1 MNIEKIIYETTRTIY
16 SVEDKLSIATILLFC
31 YKLNSK
37 TFAEL
42 LYTSNHEQFIS
53 ELNKKYSE
61 YEIDFTIKLQDKN
74 IRECFYAAIERVKY
88 DDNGYYYAL
97 FIGDEFALVIAE
109 ITNFDFDKLKFKKLQ
124 KVLKKQ
130 IKLKH

>member
-1 MNIEKIIYETTRTIY
+1 MNIDKIIYETTRTIY

-42 LYTSNHEQFIS
+42 LYTNDHEQFIS

-74 IRECFYAAIERVKY
+74 IRECFYAAIERIKH
-88 DDNGYYYAL
+88 DDNEYFYAL
-97 FIGDEFALVIAE
+97 FIGDEFALVIDE
-109 ITNFDFDKLKFKKLQ
+109 ITDFDFDKLKFKKLQ
-124 KVLKKQ
+124 KALKKQ
-130 IKLKH
+130 IKLN